1 MERLPEIDSSVP
13 KKSKSFIKGIKRN
26 ILAAGIAAIGI
37 ATAGCGESQED
48 VDKKPVSTDKK
59 VESIIKKTAEVVLG
73 YHEKE
78 GDCSGLERLPDE
90 VLAGATDK
98 QLGKWRK
105 NIEEYE
111 KNAEENRDYSKL
123 GKISDEDATSKELKE
138 REEIIEKYE
147 EDEEKKKI

>member
-1 MERLPEIDSSVP
+1 MGMSPELNSLAL
-13 KKSKSFIKGIKRN
+13 KKDENSLIKKVKKAA
-26 ILAAGIAAIGI
+26 LAAGIVAAGLSI
-37 ATAGCGESQED
+37 AGCGESQKD

-111 KNAEENRDYSKL
+111 KNA
-123 GKISDEDATSKELKE
+123 
-138 REEIIEKYE
+138 
-147 EDEEKKKI
+147 